1 MRRQALPYDES
12 IGDLL
17 RHGSV
22 NQFGDTRLRR
32 AQRSVHRSFPRHA
45 ARVRDR
51 DAPRLVVLRYPAS
64 LKGTCRRL
72 CAMLPPRHA
81 AGTAGFLISAGVTA
95 FILDHRG
102 DFPALPRQ
110 LAIAVPVSSQPGIF
124 CSGKGPRAGEPVAP
138 RDDRPGGQT
147 VPLFVPLDK
156 YGMPFK

>member
-32 AQRSVHRSFPRHA
+32 TQRSVHRSFPRHA

-51 DAPRLVVLRYPAS
+51 DASRLVVLRYPAS

-72 CAMLPPRHA
+72 RAMLPPRHA
-81 AGTAGFLISAGVTA
+81 AGTAGFLISAGGTA

-102 DFPALPRQ
+102 NFPALPRQ
-110 LAIAVPVSSQPGIF
+110 LATAVPVSSQPA
-124 CSGKGPRAGEPVAP
+124 SSAAARALAAGEPVAP
-138 RDDRPGGQT
+138 RDDRPGGRT
-147 VPLFVPLDK
+147 VPLDK
-156 YGMPFK
+156 SGMPFK